1 MNFNL
6 LIMQSLREKIKLTL
20 DQNLKSRDEI
30 ATSTVRLILAAIKD
44 HDIQYRTK
52 KKGDAISDEEILNLL
67 LNMIKQRKES
77 VKIYSEAGRDDLKK
91 REEKEIE
98 IINSFLPHQITSNE
112 LDNILHETIKEHG
125 FKSVKDLGKLFPGH
139 GGILDRIDSWLFSF
153 PLSFLILYFNQVNF
167 NP

>member
-1 MNFNL
+1 MNFYL

-52 KKGDAISDEEILNLL
+52 KKGDSISDEEILNLL

-112 LDNILHETIKEHG
+112 LDKILQETIKEHG
-125 FKSVKDLGKLFPGH
+125 FKSIKDLGKLLGFLKSKYPGQ
-139 GGILDRIDSWLFSF
+139 LDMQTVAEKAKTI
-153 PLSFLILYFNQVNF
+153 FND
-167 NP
+167 

>member
-1 MNFNL
+1 
-6 LIMQSLREKIKLTL
+6 MQSLREKIKLTL

-52 KKGDAISDEEILNLL
+52 KKGDSISDEEILNLL

-98 IINSFLPHQITSNE
+98 IINSFLPRQITSNE
-112 LDNILHETIKEHG
+112 LDNILNETIKEQG
-125 FKSVKDLGKLFPGH
+125 FSSIKDLGKLLGLLKSKYPGQ
-139 GGILDRIDSWLFSF
+139 LDMQTVAEKAKTI
-153 PLSFLILYFNQVNF
+153 FND
-167 NP
+167 

>member
-1 MNFNL
+1 
-6 LIMQSLREKIKLTL
+6 MQSLREKIKLTL

-52 KKGDAISDEEILNLL
+52 KKGDSISDEEILNLL

-112 LDNILHETIKEHG
+112 LDNILHETIKEQG
-125 FKSVKDLGKLFPGH
+125 FNSIKDLGKLLGFLKSKYPGQ
-139 GGILDRIDSWLFSF
+139 LDMQTVAEKAKTI
-153 PLSFLILYFNQVNF
+153 FND
-167 NP
+167 

>member
-1 MNFNL
+1 
-6 LIMQSLREKIKLTL
+6 MQSLREKIKLTL
-20 DQNLKSRDEI
+20 DQNLKNRDEI

-52 KKGDAISDEEILNLL
+52 KKGDSISDEEILNLL

-77 VKIYSEAGRDDLKK
+77 VKIYSEAGRHDLKK

-112 LDNILHETIKEHG
+112 LDNILEETIKEHG
-125 FKSVKDLGKLFPGH
+125 FKSIKDLGKLLGFLKSKYPGQ
-139 GGILDRIDSWLFSF
+139 LDMQTVAEKAKTI
-153 PLSFLILYFNQVNF
+153 FND
-167 NP
+167 

>member
-1 MNFNL
+1 
-6 LIMQSLREKIKLTL
+6 MQSLREKIKLTL

-52 KKGDAISDEEILNLL
+52 RGDSISDEEILNLL

-77 VKIYSEAGRDDLKK
+77 VKIYSEAGRDDLK

-98 IINSFLPHQITSNE
+98 IISSFL
-112 LDNILHETIKEHG
+112 LIKY
-125 FKSVKDLGKLFPGH
+125 
-139 GGILDRIDSWLFSF
+139 I
-153 PLSFLILYFNQVNF
+153 
-167 NP
+167 

>member
-1 MNFNL
+1 MNFYL

-52 KKGDAISDEEILNLL
+52 KKGDSISDEEILNLL

-112 LDNILHETIKEHG
+112 LDNILQETIKEHG
-125 FKSVKDLGKLFPGH
+125 FKSIKDLGKLLGFLKSKYPGQ
-139 GGILDRIDSWLFSF
+139 LDMQTVAEKAKTI
-153 PLSFLILYFNQVNF
+153 FND
-167 NP
+167 

>member
-1 MNFNL
+1 
-6 LIMQSLREKIKLTL
+6 MQSLREKIKLTL

-52 KKGDAISDEEILNLL
+52 KKGDSISDEEILNLL

-112 LDNILHETIKEHG
+112 LDNILQETIKEHG
-125 FKSVKDLGKLFPGH
+125 FKSIKDLGKLLGFLKSKYPGQ
-139 GGILDRIDSWLFSF
+139 LDMQTVAEKAKTI
-153 PLSFLILYFNQVNF
+153 FND
-167 NP
+167 

>member
-1 MNFNL
+1 
-6 LIMQSLREKIKLTL
+6 MQSLREKIKLTL

-52 KKGDAISDEEILNLL
+52 KKGDSISDEEILNLL

-98 IINSFLPHQITSNE
+98 IINSFLPLQITSNE
-112 LDNILHETIKEHG
+112 LDNILRETIKEHG
-125 FKSVKDLGKLFPGH
+125 FKSIKDLGKLLGLLKSKYPGQ
-139 GGILDRIDSWLFSF
+139 LDMQTVAEKAKTI
-153 PLSFLILYFNQVNF
+153 FND
-167 NP
+167 

>member
-1 MNFNL
+1 
-6 LIMQSLREKIKLTL
+6 MQSLREKIKLTL

-52 KKGDAISDEEILNLL
+52 KKGDSISDEEILNLL

-77 VKIYSEAGRDDLKK
+77 VKIYSDAGRDDLKK

-98 IINSFLPHQITSNE
+98 IINSFLPLQITSNE
-112 LDNILHETIKEHG
+112 LDKILSETIKEHG
-125 FKSVKDLGKLFPGH
+125 FKSIKDLGKLLGFLKSKYPGQ
-139 GGILDRIDSWLFSF
+139 LDMQTVAKKAKTI
-153 PLSFLILYFNQVNF
+153 FND
-167 NP
+167 

>member
-1 MNFNL
+1 MNFYL

-20 DQNLKSRDEI
+20 DQKLKSRDEI

-44 HDIQYRTK
+44 HDIQFRTK
-52 KKGDAISDEEILNLL
+52 KKGDSISDEEILNLL

-112 LDNILHETIKEHG
+112 LDNILEETIKEHG
-125 FKSVKDLGKLFPGH
+125 FKSIKDLGKLLGFLKSKYPGQ
-139 GGILDRIDSWLFSF
+139 LDM
-153 PLSFLILYFNQVNF
+153 QVVAEKAKKNLQ
-167 NP
+167 

>member
-1 MNFNL
+1 MNFYL

-52 KKGDAISDEEILNLL
+52 KKGDSISDEEILNLL

-98 IINSFLPHQITSNE
+98 IINSFLPHQITSNQ
-112 LDNILHETIKEHG
+112 LDNILQETIKEHG
-125 FKSVKDLGKLFPGH
+125 FKSIKDLGKLLGFLKSKYPGQ
-139 GGILDRIDSWLFSF
+139 LDMQTVAEKAKTI
-153 PLSFLILYFNQVNF
+153 FND
-167 NP
+167 